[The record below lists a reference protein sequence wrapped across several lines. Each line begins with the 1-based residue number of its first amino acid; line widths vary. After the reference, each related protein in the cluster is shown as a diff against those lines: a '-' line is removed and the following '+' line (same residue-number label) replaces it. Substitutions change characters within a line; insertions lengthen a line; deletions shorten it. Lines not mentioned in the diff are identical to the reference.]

1 MPEGGA
7 GMPEGGTR
15 MLDAE
20 AKNLDAKLTLQLKQ
34 QAQQLGFALVGVTPA
49 VLPTRLNHFHRWLE
63 NGYAGQMLYL
73 ENRKSAYEHP
83 SSILDGC
90 KSLLMLGMPYLAN
103 DNQRQP
109 AAHSDGVGKIARYAQ
124 CGLDYHDVIRGKL
137 KQLRKWL
144 VQNCPGANARGVVDT
159 APLLEREFAEA
170 AGLGWVGKNTLLLN
184 RTWGS
189 YFFLAALL
197 TNVELQYDLPQQTS
211 HCGTCTACIDLCP
224 TSAIVAP
231 YVLDANRCLSYVT
244 IESPGLPPADI
255 AAKASGWLFGCDIC
269 QEVCPWNRRSQCTSD
284 ATWQPDPSSQSFDLM
299 QVLSWSDS
307 QFEANLKGKPMWRAK
322 RRGMLRNAILLA
334 GSQRLESA
342 SIALAEKLRDEE
354 SLVRAAAAWALG
366 EINTESC
373 RTTLVQAQ
381 LCELDKDVQEAIAQ
395 AVCRTATLRRG

>member
-1 MPEGGA
+1 MPEA
-7 GMPEGGTR
+7 EASMPEAETKIS
-15 MLDAE
+15 DAE
-20 AKNLDAKLTLQLKQ
+20 LTQQLKQ

-49 VLPTRLNHFHRWLE
+49 VSPSRLSHFHQWLE

-90 KSLLMLGMPYLAN
+90 KSLVMLGVPYLAN
-103 DNQRQP
+103 ESQRQSGSEP
-109 AAHSDGVGKIARYAQ
+109 EGVGKIARYAQ

-137 KQLRKWL
+137 KELRKWL
-144 VQNCPGANARGVVDT
+144 VQNCPGANARGIVDT

-197 TNVELQYDLPQQTS
+197 TNVELHYDLPQQTS
-211 HCGTCTACIDLCP
+211 HCGTCTACIDQCP
-224 TSAIVAP
+224 TGAIVAP

-244 IESPGLPPADI
+244 IESPGLPAVDV

-269 QEVCPWNRRSQCTSD
+269 QEVCPWNGRSQCTTD
-284 ATWQPDPSSQSFDLM
+284 ATWQPDPRSQSFDLM
-299 QVLSWSDS
+299 QVLSWRDS
-307 QFEANLKGKPMWRAK
+307 QFESNLKGKPMWRAK

-342 SIALAEKLRDEE
+342 CIVLAEKLRDEE

-366 EINTESC
+366 EINTEYC

-381 LCELDKDVQEAIAQ
+381 TDELDKDVQEAIAQ